1 MRGVGL
7 TDRRRGNMNVIIIA
21 VTVKTAGAKVMVR
34 LKQFSGNQ
42 DMKNTTET
50 KISIT
55 KKDHVRN

>member
-7 TDRRRGNMNVIIIA
+7 TDRRRGNLNVIIIA

-34 LKQFSGNQ
+34 LKQLSGNQ
-42 DMKNTTET
+42 DMKNTTQT